1 MDVINAL
8 NLASEK
14 LEQNDPVFADR
25 VETVL
30 AILRCS
36 GCIPFLRIKVNGT
49 LHRQVAAALIVAH
62 DLGET
67 LDVRSR
73 HTGNFHFYGS
83 STVVLS
89 YFDKMVKQGLLLSSE
104 PNAKGRLKLG
114 HLLTAY
120 MAGHPKALLG

>member
-8 NLASEK
+8 NLASKK

-62 DLGET
+62 DLGKT

-83 STVVLS
+83 STVALS
-89 YFDKMVKQGLLLSSE
+89 YFDKMVRHGLLLSSE

-114 HLLTAY
+114 PVLAAY
-120 MAGHPKALLG
+120 MAGHPEALLE

>member
-8 NLASEK
+8 NLASQK
-14 LEQNDPVFADR
+14 LEQNDPEFANR

-30 AILRCS
+30 AILRS
-36 GCIPFLRIKVNGT
+36 TGCIPFLRIRVNGS
-49 LHRQVAAALIVAH
+49 LHRKVAAALLVAH

-89 YFDKMVKQGLLLSSE
+89 YLDKMVKHGLLLSSQ
-104 PNAKGRLKLG
+104 PNAKGRLQFG
-114 HLLTAY
+114 PILLAY
-120 MAGHPKALLG
+120 MSAQPEALLG